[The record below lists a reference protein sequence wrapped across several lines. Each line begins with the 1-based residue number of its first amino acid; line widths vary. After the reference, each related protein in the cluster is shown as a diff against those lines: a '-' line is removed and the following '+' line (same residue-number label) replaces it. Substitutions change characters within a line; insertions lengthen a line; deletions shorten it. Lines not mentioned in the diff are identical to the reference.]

1 VSKGDVLVERGA
13 ARLQELADRAAARGD
28 GIGEWLSEELRN
40 DAAFLRKLKPSLVK
54 ARAQG
59 NSHGSPQPEQP
70 PPPAPPPAAETPP
83 AETRPAEAP
92 PAVAPPA
99 EAPPARTPPTKTQP
113 MAARPKPKLKAMKP
127 KSKRGGPPPV
137 VIVGAA
143 LVAGILLAKFVDW
156 RGHAHPKD

>member
-1 VSKGDVLVERGA
+1 VTKGDQLVERGA

-40 DAAFLRKLKPSLVK
+40 DAAFLRKLKPSLVR
-54 ARAQG
+54 ARAQD
-59 NSHGSPQPEQP
+59 NSQGGPADP
-70 PPPAPPPAAETPP
+70 PPPPPPSPPPAAE
-83 AETRPAEAP
+83 AP
-92 PAVAPPA
+92 PAQAPPA
-99 EAPPARTPPTKTQP
+99 QTEPL
-113 MAARPKPKLKAMKP
+113 AARPKQKTKTKTKP
-127 KSKRGGPPPV
+127 KEKRGGPPPV

>member
-1 VSKGDVLVERGA
+1 VTKGDQLVERGA

-40 DAAFLRKLKPSLVK
+40 DAAFLRKLKPSLVR
-54 ARAQG
+54 ARAKDNSQG
-59 NSHGSPQPEQP
+59 NPAEP
-70 PPPAPPPAAETPP
+70 PPPPPPSPPPAAEAPR
-83 AETRPAEAP
+83 AQAP
-92 PAVAPPA
+92 PAQTEPL
-99 EAPPARTPPTKTQP
+99 
-113 MAARPKPKLKAMKP
+113 AARPKPKTKTKARP
-127 KSKRGGPPPV
+127 KEKRGGPPPV